1 MILRFIQSHRYNTAV
16 LECTKRLVRQHFTE
30 RQFLIERTSTD
41 YLNGSDS
48 RRYTEFFRK
57 NNVSIEL
64 AAIHYFDFGITQLK
78 RLLNMSDQDD
88 VADLVEEMEHGLDQ
102 MLSAYLSKVALEN
115 GTFGDALSVFISGL
129 DRQAAEHTGT
139 VSGPDSDVRPVG
151 E

>member
-1 MILRFIQSHRYNTAV
+1 M
-16 LECTKRLVRQHFTE
+16 
-30 RQFLIERTSTD
+30 IERTSTD

-129 DRQAAEHTGT
+129 DRQAAEQTGT
-139 VSGPDSDVRPVG
+139 VSGPDSDVRPVW